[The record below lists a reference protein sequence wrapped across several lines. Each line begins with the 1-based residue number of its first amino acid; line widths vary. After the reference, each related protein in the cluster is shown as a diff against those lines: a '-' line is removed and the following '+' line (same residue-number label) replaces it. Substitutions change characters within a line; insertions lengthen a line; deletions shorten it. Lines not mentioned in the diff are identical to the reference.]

1 MNSIPLSSKDIGFL
15 LAGLSLFLYGI
26 IQMSSGLEKAAGSR
40 LREIFEKITN
50 SPWRGLFL
58 GTLITSIVQSSSAV
72 TVLTVGFVNAGLL
85 TLEGSLGII
94 FGANIGTTI
103 TAQLVAFKL
112 TKIAPYFLFLG
123 FLMLFFGKR
132 RYIRYIGEAVF
143 GFGVLFLGLNLM
155 EDSLSSLKN
164 WSLFHSAMISMSK
177 YPILG
182 ILTGA
187 LITGIIQSSSVTTSI
202 VVALAGKDAISLSS
216 AIPLILGANIGTCV
230 TALLASINTRLSA
243 RRTAVAHLFFN
254 VVGVILIFPFLPYF
268 TKLVSLTSSDPA
280 RQVANAHTLFN
291 VLWSFIWIWFTKE
304 YAIIIKKIVPG
315 EEKVVI
321 RKPLFLNPV
330 LLNTP
335 ATALESARKEL
346 IRMTEISEEMF
357 NLTFDCLENN
367 HLNHYK
373 DILVMEDLTDSLKS
387 SLINYLTKLSS
398 TSLSESEAK
407 ELNAILRSVDDVER
421 IADHLTNI
429 MEKTEDKISNNI
441 EFSEFAK
448 NDLKELKELVFK
460 NMKNAFEMIR
470 ESHVSRLKDV
480 ERIEEEIDRMVK
492 NSVNKH
498 IERMKT
504 GICNPIAG
512 LIYSD
517 ILTNLERIGDH
528 SINIA
533 QDFEEINL
541 SKKELSVI

>member
-1 MNSIPLSSKDIGFL
+1 MENFPLSSKDIGFL

-50 SPWRGLFL
+50 SPFRGLFL

-112 TKIAPYFLFLG
+112 THIAPYFLFLG
-123 FLMLFFGKR
+123 FLLLFFGKR
-132 RYIRYIGEAVF
+132 KYIRYIGEALF
-143 GFGVLFLGLNLM
+143 GFGVLFLGLSLM
-155 EDSLSSLKN
+155 ESSLSLLKN
-164 WSLFHSAMISMSK
+164 WSAFHSLMVSMSK

-187 LITGIIQSSSVTTSI
+187 VITGIIQSSSVTTSI
-202 VVALAGKDAISLSS
+202 VVALAGKDAIPLFS

-230 TALLASINTRLSA
+230 TALLASINTSLSA
-243 RRTAVAHLFFN
+243 RRTAIAHLFFN
-254 VVGVILIFPFLPYF
+254 IVGVILIFPFLSPF
-268 TKLVSLTSSDPA
+268 TKLVSLTSSDTA

-304 YAIIIKKIVPG
+304 YAGIIKKIVPG
-315 EEKVVI
+315 EEKI
-321 RKPLFLNPV
+321 IIKKPLFLNPL

-335 ATALESARKEL
+335 STALESARKEL
-346 IRMTEISEEMF
+346 IRMTEISEEIF
-357 NLTFDCLENN
+357 HLTFETLEKNN
-367 HLNHYK
+367 LDHYK
-373 DILVMEDLTDSLKS
+373 NVLVMEELTDTLKS
-387 SLINYLTKLSS
+387 NLINYLTKLASS
-398 TSLSESEAK
+398 PLSEGEAK

-429 MEKTEDKISNNI
+429 MEKTEDKISNKI

-448 NDLKELKELVFK
+448 KDLEELKNLVLK
-460 NMKNAFEMIR
+460 NMRNAFEMIR

-492 NSVNKH
+492 ESVNKH

-504 GICNPIAG
+504 GVCNPIAG
-512 LIYSD
+512 LIFSD

-528 SINIA
+528 SVNIA

-541 SKKELSVI
+541 VKKEIYA

>member
-26 IQMSSGLEKAAGSR
+26 ILMSSGLEKAAGSR

-398 TSLSESEAK
+398 TSLSEAEAK

-492 NSVNKH
+492 DSVNKH
-498 IERMKT
+498 IERMKA